1 MYLARSI
8 SSINRSRALTQQF
21 LTFAKGGAPIKKVEN
36 LFPFVQ
42 ETTQFALS
50 GSSVTCR
57 FQIEEDLS
65 PCDFDKIQIGQL
77 VDNLILNAQ
86 QAMPD
91 GGVIDVSACNISLS
105 AKEYQSHDA
114 GNYVKLSIKD
124 HGIGISKDLLPNI
137 FDPYYTTNPNGHGFG
152 LPTCYSIVNRH
163 GGYIDVESELGKGS
177 TFSVYLPASTESILI
192 IPGNQRGS
200 DFCKHEGI
208 GTFL

>member
-1 MYLARSI
+1 
-8 SSINRSRALTQQF
+8 
-21 LTFAKGGAPIKKVEN
+21 
-36 LFPFVQ
+36 
-42 ETTQFALS
+42 
-50 GSSVTCR
+50 
-57 FQIEEDLS
+57 
-65 PCDFDKIQIGQL
+65 
-77 VDNLILNAQ
+77 
-86 QAMPD
+86 MPD